1 MPVTRGSTL
10 ALVGATG
17 GAGTTRL
24 TVEFGATLARAGRDV
39 ALFDAAFATAGLA
52 RHLPGRLDP
61 DLTGLLTD
69 ADAALSDGLVE
80 YPAEVPGRLSAC
92 PARAPF
98 ERLARA
104 KTAEAAERFEALLAR
119 AAREFDHVLV
129 DTPPVAANQAVAA
142 VSAADRVGIVVRAS
156 ERGLDALPAMGDRL
170 HDLGAPADVV
180 VANRASGG
188 EPSRQRTS
196 RYRRASGGQSGR
208 CRSVPIR
215 TRRSRRRS
223 PGQSKR
229 VWTSISTSCSRRAGC
244 SGSTSVGERPACPI
258 CPSGR

>member
-180 VANRASGG
+180 VANRASGDDAV
-188 EPSRQRTS
+188 ETADVTVPASE
-196 RYRRASGGQSGR
+196 RRA
-208 CRSVPIR
+208 
-215 TRRSRRRS
+215 
-223 PGQSKR
+223 
-229 VWTSISTSCSRRAGC
+229 
-244 SGSTSVGERPACPI
+244 VGALPI
-258 CPSGR
+258 CADPDPAFAPAVARAVEACLDVDLDLSFPEGGLLGEYLGR